1 MISVYK
7 WALVSEHE
15 IGRKCPG
22 RTAHNSSDRGDTI
35 PYDNNQSIVYF
46 SLLLLLSN
54 QQTTRRLRH
63 GHIRNLSLI
72 LSPLV
77 YTPCALVNAF
87 ARTAF
92 SSIGMLALPLYPASI
107 GPHQSSEPQFR
118 PAKDI
123 ETFNKLLPPVV
134 EFVEGSSSGTLLI
147 AEGKYEPVNGS
158 PKAKARP
165 EVTFLYS
172 RFCFVSL
179 PR

>member
-1 MISVYK
+1 M
-7 WALVSEHE
+7 
-15 IGRKCPG
+15 
-22 RTAHNSSDRGDTI
+22 
-35 PYDNNQSIVYF
+35 
-46 SLLLLLSN
+46 SN
-54 QQTTRRLRH
+54 QQTNGDCLSPRRGR
-63 GHIRNLSLI
+63 IRDLLLI

-77 YTPCALVNAF
+77 YTPRAFVNAL

-92 SSIGMLALPLYPASI
+92 PSFGMLALPLYPASI
-107 GPHQSSEPQFR
+107 GPHQSPESAPQLR

-158 PKAKARP
+158 PKAKAKQ

-172 RFCFVSL
+172 WVYFVSL
-179 PR
+179 LC